1 MNKLAGKKSAD
12 HKIVSL
18 AAERKRR
25 ELQPFI
31 RACEALYQ
39 KHCLGEVKDHEQTEK
54 GNR

>member
-1 MNKLAGKKSAD
+1 MNKLTGKKSAD
-12 HKIVSL
+12 HNIISL
-18 AAERKRR
+18 AAERKRQ

-54 GNR
+54 ENR

>member
-1 MNKLAGKKSAD
+1 MNEPGGKKAD
-12 HKIVSL
+12 KKIISL

-39 KHCLGEVKDHEQTEK
+39 KHCLGEVKDHEQTDK

>member
-1 MNKLAGKKSAD
+1 MNEPTGRKSAD
-12 HKIVSL
+12 HKIISL

-39 KHCLGEVKDHEQTEK
+39 KHWLQEVKDHEQTDK

>member
-1 MNKLAGKKSAD
+1 MNKLAGKHAAD
-12 HKIVSL
+12 RKIIFL

-39 KHCLGEVKDHEQTEK
+39 NHCLQEANDHEQKEK
-54 GNR
+54 ENR